1 MGYELTRRG
10 FLAGTA
16 AAAAGVTVLGQP
28 WSNVVHA
35 ADGRIVVRI
44 DEDLKNLDPANRTGA
59 TDVNVILAVGQG
71 LVKFKPGSTE
81 WENDAAADIK
91 QVDDKTIEFT
101 LKEGLKF
108 SGNYGELTAEDV
120 KFSFER
126 FITPGP
132 DGKKVDYADDWAAL
146 ESVEVTG
153 KLTGKIHLKNPSPAV
168 WLIALADG
176 SGVIISKKA
185 FTELGDKYKTT
196 PIGSGP
202 YILKEWVPR
211 DHFTLV
217 TNPDYLG
224 DKPAF
229 AEIVGKPIAEDK
241 TAQLALQ
248 AGEIDFTRLDPA
260 VAKDVAATA
269 GLKVEKLS
277 AIDYIWI
284 GPNIEKKPFD
294 DVRVR
299 QAIRLALD
307 VPAII
312 AAAYNGSVDPAYA
325 LEAPGI
331 LGYWA
336 DAPKRER
343 DVAAAQALLEEAG
356 QGGGFSTRLT
366 VLNKAVAQA
375 TAAVVQANLA
385 EIGIDVQI
393 DAIDEGAYWAY
404 GENDAS
410 KDLDLVLV
418 EYRGK
423 FDPGFQTQWFTSDQ
437 IGKWNWQRWGSKEF
451 DDLHKQGGIETDV
464 KKREEIYVAAQK
476 LMDESAA
483 FWWITHNAYTFGF
496 KDTLSP
502 GILPNGNQWQY
513 AAFKQA

>member
-1 MGYELTRRG
+1 MSYELSRRG

-16 AAAAGVTVLGQP
+16 GAVGGTILGLP
-28 WSNVVHA
+28 WSNVLHA
-35 ADGRIVVRI
+35 ADGRVVVRVE
-44 DEDLKNLDPANRTGA
+44 EDLKNLDPAYRSGPIE
-59 TDVNVILAVGQG
+59 VNVILAVGQG
-71 LVKFKPGSTE
+71 LVKFKPGTTE

-91 QVDDKTIEFT
+91 QVNETLIEFT

-108 SGNYGELTAEDV
+108 TGGYGDLTAEDV

-126 FITPGP
+126 FIKPGAN
-132 DGKKVDYADDWAAL
+132 GAKVDYADDWAAL
-146 ESVEVTG
+146 DSVEVTG
-153 KLTGKIHLKNPSPAV
+153 PLTGKIHLKNPSPAV

-185 FTELGDKYKTT
+185 FEALGDKFATT

-211 DHFTLV
+211 DHFTLAI
-217 TNPDYLG
+217 NPDYIG
-224 DKPAF
+224 EKPAF
-229 AEIVGKPIAEDK
+229 AEIVGKPIADDK

-248 AGEIDFTRLDPA
+248 AGEIDFARIDPA
-260 VAKDVAATA
+260 VAKDIASAP
-269 GLKVEKLS
+269 GIKVQKLS
-277 AIDYIWI
+277 AIDYVWI

-299 QAIRLALD
+299 QAIRKAID

-312 AAAYNGSVDPAYA
+312 AAAYNGAVEPAYA

-331 LGYWA
+331 LGYWK
-336 DAPKRER
+336 DAPKNER
-343 DVAAAQALLEEAG
+343 DVEGAKKLLEEAG
-356 QGGGFSTRLT
+356 QGGGFATKLT

-393 DAIDEGAYWAY
+393 DALDEGAYWAY

-410 KDLDLVLV
+410 KDLELVLV

-423 FDPGFQTQWFTSDQ
+423 FDPGFQTQWFTADQ
-437 IGKWNWQRWGSKEF
+437 IGTWNWQRWNSKEF
-451 DDLHKQGGIETDV
+451 DELHRQGGIETDV
-464 KKREEIYVAAQK
+464 KKREQIYIDAQK
-476 LMDESAA
+476 LMDDSAA
-483 FWWITHNAYTFGF
+483 FWWITHNAYTFAF
-496 KDTLSP
+496 KDTLVP

-513 AAFKQA
+513 ASFKQA

>member
-10 FLAGTA
+10 FLAGA
-16 AAAAGVTVLGQP
+16 ATAGVTVLGMP

-35 ADGRIVVRI
+35 ADGRIVVRVE
-44 DEDLKNLDPANRTGA
+44 EDLKNLDPANRTG
-59 TDVNVILAVGQG
+59 TIEVNVILAVNQG

-81 WENDAAADIK
+81 WENDAAEEIR
-91 QVDDKTIEFT
+91 QVSDTLIEFK

-108 SGNYGELTAEDV
+108 TGGYGDLTAEDV

-126 FITPGP
+126 FKPAP
-132 DGKKVDYADDWAAL
+132 DGTKVDYGDDWAAL
-146 ESVEVTG
+146 DSVEVTG
-153 KLTGKIHLKNPSPAV
+153 PLTGKIHLKNASPAV

-176 SGVIISKKA
+176 SGAIISKKA
-185 FTELGDKYKTT
+185 FEALGDKFKTT

-202 YILKEWVPR
+202 YMLKEWVPR

-217 TNPDYLG
+217 ANPDYLG
-224 DKPAF
+224 EKPAF
-229 AEIVGKPIAEDK
+229 TEIVGKPISDDK
-241 TAQLALQ
+241 TAQIAVQ
-248 AGEIDFTRLDPA
+248 AGEIDFGRIDPA
-260 VAKDVAATA
+260 VATDIASTS
-269 GLKVEKLS
+269 GIKVEKIS
-277 AIDYIWI
+277 AIDYVWI

-312 AAAYNGSVDPAYA
+312 AAAYNGSVEPAYA

-331 LGYWA
+331 LGFWE
-336 DAPKRER
+336 DAPKYAR
-343 DVAAAQALLEEAG
+343 DIEAAKKLLDEAG

-385 EIGIDVQI
+385 EVGIDVQI
-393 DAIDEGAYWAY
+393 DALDPGAYWAY

-410 KDLDLVLV
+410 KDLELVLV
-418 EYRGK
+418 EYHGK

-437 IGKWNWQRWGSKEF
+437 IGTWNWQRWSNKDF
-451 DDLHKQGGIETDV
+451 DDLHKKGGVESDP
-464 KKREEIYVAAQK
+464 KKREQIYIDAQK

-483 FWWITHNAYTFGF
+483 FWWITHNAYTYAF
-496 KDTLSP
+496 KDTLQP
-502 GILPNGNQWQY
+502 GILPNGSQMQY

>member
-1 MGYELTRRG
+1 MHYQLTRRG

-16 AAAAGVTVLGQP
+16 IAGVTVLGQP

-35 ADGRIVVRI
+35 ADGRVTVRV
-44 DEDLKNLDPANRTGA
+44 DEDLTNLDPANRSGPV
-59 TDVNVILAVGQG
+59 DVNVILAVGQG

-101 LKEGLKF
+101 LKDGLKF
-108 SGNYGELTAEDV
+108 SGDYGPLTAEDV

-126 FITPGP
+126 FIKPGP
-132 DGKKVDYADDWAAL
+132 DGAKVVYADDWAAL
-146 ESVEVTG
+146 DSVEVTG
-153 KLTGKIHLKNPSPAV
+153 PLSGKIHLKNPSPAV

-185 FTELGDKYKTT
+185 FETLGDKFKTT

-217 TNPDYLG
+217 ANPDYVG

-229 AEIVGKPIAEDK
+229 AEIIGKPIADDK

-248 AGEIDFTRLDPA
+248 AGEIDFARIDPTA
-260 VAKDVAATA
+260 AKEVQGTA
-269 GLKVEKLS
+269 GLKVETLS
-277 AIDYIWI
+277 AIDYVWI
-284 GPNIEKKPFD
+284 GPNIAKKPFD
-294 DVRVR
+294 DIRVR
-299 QAIRLALD
+299 EAIRKAID

-312 AAAYNGSVDPAYA
+312 AAAYNGTVEPARA

-331 LGYWA
+331 LGYWK
-336 DAPKRER
+336 DAPVHER
-343 DVAAAQALLEEAG
+343 DVEGAKKLLAEAG
-356 QGGGFSTRLT
+356 QEAGFSTKLT
-366 VLNKAVAQA
+366 VLSKAVPQA

-393 DAIDEGAYWAY
+393 DALDGGAYWAY

-410 KDLDLVLV
+410 KDLELVLV

-437 IGKWNWQRWGSKEF
+437 IGTWNWQRFASKEF
-451 DDLHKQGGIETDV
+451 DDLHKQGGIETDP
-464 KKREEIYVAAQK
+464 KKREEIYIAAQK
-476 LMDESAA
+476 LLDESAA
-483 FWWITHNAYTFGF
+483 FIWITHNAYTFAY
-496 KDTLSP
+496 KDTLTP

-513 AAFKQA
+513 AAFKSA

>member
-1 MGYELTRRG
+1 MTYELTRRG
-10 FLAGTA
+10 FLAGT
-16 AAAAGVTVLGQP
+16 AAAGVTVLGQP
-28 WSNVVHA
+28 WSNVVYA
-35 ADGRIVVRI
+35 ADGRLVVRI
-44 DEDLKNLDPANRTGA
+44 DEDLKNLDPAYRTG
-59 TDVNVILAVGQG
+59 TTEVNVILAVNQG
-71 LVKFKPGSTE
+71 LVKFKPGTTE
-81 WENDAAADIK
+81 WENDAAEEIK
-91 QVDDKTIEFT
+91 QVDDRTIEFK

-108 SGNYGELTAEDV
+108 TGDYGDLTAEDV

-126 FITPGP
+126 FTKPGEN
-132 DGKKVDYADDWAAL
+132 GAKVDYADDWAAL

-153 KLTGKIHLKNPSPAV
+153 PLTGKIHLKNPSPSV

-176 SGVIISKKA
+176 SGAIISRKA
-185 FTELGDKYKTT
+185 YEALGDKFKTT

-217 TNPDYLG
+217 ANPDYKG
-224 DKPAF
+224 EKPAF
-229 AEIVGKPIAEDK
+229 TEIVAKPIQDDK

-248 AGEIDFTRLDPA
+248 AGEIDFSRIDPA
-260 VAKDVAATA
+260 VAQDVGKTA
-269 GLKVEKLS
+269 GLKTETLS
-277 AIDYIWI
+277 AIDYVWI

-299 QAIRLALD
+299 QAIRKAID

-312 AAAYNGSVDPAYA
+312 AAAYNGTVGPAYA

-336 DAPKRER
+336 DAPKYER
-343 DVAAAQALLEEAG
+343 DVEGAKKLLEEAG

-410 KDLDLVLV
+410 KDLDLILV

-437 IGKWNWQRWGSKEF
+437 VGTWNWQRWKSPEF
-451 DDLHKQGGIETDV
+451 DELHKKGNIETDP
-464 KKREEIYVAAQK
+464 KKREQIYIDAQK

-483 FWWITHNAYTFGF
+483 FWWITHNAYTFAY
-496 KDTLSP
+496 KDTIKP

-513 AAFKQA
+513 ASFKQA

>member
-10 FLAGTA
+10 FIAGTA
-16 AAAAGVTVLGQP
+16 VAGVTVLGVP
-28 WSNVVHA
+28 WKNVVHA
-35 ADGRIVVRI
+35 ADGRLVVRVE
-44 DEDLKNLDPANRTGA
+44 EDLKILDPAFRSGPI
-59 TDVNVILAVGQG
+59 DVNVILAVGQG
-71 LVKFKPGSTE
+71 LVKFKPGTTE
-81 WENDAAADIK
+81 WENDAAAEIK
-91 QVDDKTIEFT
+91 QVSDTLIEFT

-108 SGNYGELTAEDV
+108 TGDYGDLTAEDV

-126 FITPGP
+126 FLPGP

-146 ESVEVTG
+146 EKVEVTG
-153 KLTGKIHLKNPSPAV
+153 PLTGKIHLKSPSPAV

-185 FTELGDKYKTT
+185 FEKLGEKFRTT
-196 PIGSGP
+196 AIGSGP

-217 TNPDYLG
+217 ANPDYLG
-224 DKPAF
+224 EKPF
-229 AEIVGKPIAEDK
+229 FTEIVGKPIADDK

-248 AGEIDFTRLDPA
+248 AGEIDFARIDPGIAKEIENAPGIKTR
-260 VAKDVAATA
+260 
-269 GLKVEKLS
+269 KLS
-277 AIDYIWI
+277 AIDYVWI

-294 DVRVR
+294 DLRVR
-299 QAIRLALD
+299 QAVRKALD

-312 AAAYNGSVDPAYA
+312 AAAYNGAVEQAYA
-325 LEAPGI
+325 LQAPGI
-331 LGYWA
+331 LGYWN
-336 DAPKRER
+336 DAPKYER
-343 DVAAAQALLEEAG
+343 DVEGAKALLKEAG
-356 QGGGFSTRLT
+356 QDGGFSTRLT
-366 VLNKAVAQA
+366 VLNKAVAQS

-393 DAIDEGAYWAY
+393 DALDEGAYWAY

-410 KDLDLVLV
+410 KDLELVLV

-437 IGKWNWQRWGSKEF
+437 IGTWNWQRWSSKEF
-451 DDLHKQGGIETDV
+451 DELHKKGLVESDRT
-464 KKREEIYVAAQK
+464 KREQIYIDAQK

-483 FWWITHNAYTFGF
+483 FWWITHNAYTFAF
-496 KDTLSP
+496 KETLSP

-513 AAFKQA
+513 ASFKQA

>member
-1 MGYELTRRG
+1 MSYELTRRS

-16 AAAAGVTVLGQP
+16 AAGVTILGQP
-28 WSNVVHA
+28 WANVAHA
-35 ADGRIVVRI
+35 ADGKIVVRT
-44 DEDLKNLDPANRTGA
+44 DEDLQNLDPANRAGA
-59 TDVNVILAVGQG
+59 IDVNVILAVNQG
-71 LVKFKPGSTE
+71 LVKFKPGTTE
-81 WENDAAADIK
+81 WENDAAAEIK
-91 QVDDKTIEFT
+91 QVNDTLIEFK

-108 SGNYGELTAEDV
+108 TGGYGDLTAEDV

-126 FITPGP
+126 FIKPGP
-132 DGKKVDYADDWAAL
+132 DGAKVTYADDWAAL

-153 KLTGKIHLKNPSPAV
+153 PLTGKIHLKAPSPAV

-176 SGVIISKKA
+176 SGAIISKKA
-185 FTELGDKYKTT
+185 FEALGDKFKTT
-196 PIGSGP
+196 AIGSGP

-217 TNPDYLG
+217 ANPDYIG
-224 DKPAF
+224 EKPAF
-229 AEIVGKPIAEDK
+229 DEIVAKPITDDK

-248 AGEIDFTRLDPA
+248 AGEIDFARIDPA
-260 VAKDVAATA
+260 VAKDIEAAK

-277 AIDYIWI
+277 AIDYVWI

-299 QAIRLALD
+299 QAIRKAID

-312 AAAYNGSVDPAYA
+312 AAAYNGAVEQAFA
-325 LEAPGI
+325 LEAPGL
-331 LGYWA
+331 LGHWA
-336 DAPKRER
+336 DAPRYER
-343 DVAAAQALLEEAG
+343 DVAGAQALLEEAG
-356 QGGGFSTRLT
+356 LGGGFSTKLT

-393 DAIDEGAYWAY
+393 EALDPGAYWAY

-410 KDLDLVLV
+410 KDLELVLV

-423 FDPGFQTQWFTSDQ
+423 FDPGFQTQWFTADQ
-437 IGKWNWQRWGSKEF
+437 IGTWNWQRWNNKEF
-451 DDLHKQGGIETDV
+451 DALHKQGLVEPDP
-464 KKREEIYVAAQK
+464 KKREQIYIDAQK

-483 FWWITHNAYTFGF
+483 FWWITHNAYTFAF
-496 KDTLSP
+496 KDWLAP

-513 AAFKQA
+513 ASFRKA

>member
-1 MGYELTRRG
+1 MTMKLELNRRS
-10 FLAGTA
+10 FLLGTA
-16 AAAAGVTVLGQP
+16 VAGVSVLGQP

-35 ADGRIVVRI
+35 ADGRLVVRV
-44 DEDLKNLDPANRTGA
+44 DEDLKNLDPAYRTGPIE
-59 TDVNVILAVGQG
+59 VNVILAVGQG

-91 QVDDKTIEFT
+91 QVDDTTIEFT

-108 SGNYGELTAEDV
+108 TGDYGELTAEDV

-126 FITPGP
+126 FIKP
-132 DGKKVDYADDWAAL
+132 DANGKKVDYADDWAAL
-146 ESVEVTG
+146 DSVEVTG

-185 FTELGDKYKTT
+185 FEALGDKFATT

-202 YILKEWVPR
+202 YIFKEWVPR

-217 TNPDYLG
+217 ANPDYLG

-229 AEIVGKPIAEDK
+229 TEITARPIAEDK

-248 AGEIDFTRLDPA
+248 AGELDFTRLDPA
-260 VAKDVAATA
+260 LAKDLASAP
-269 GLKVEKLS
+269 GIKVEKLS
-277 AIDYIWI
+277 AIDYVWI

-299 QAIRLALD
+299 QAVRLALD
-307 VPAII
+307 IPAII
-312 AAAYNGSVDPAYA
+312 AAAYDGAVDPAYA

-331 LGYWA
+331 LGHWA
-336 DAPKRER
+336 DAPKYTR
-343 DVAAAQALLEEAG
+343 DIEAAKKLLEEAG

-393 DAIDEGAYWAY
+393 DALDEGAYWAY

-437 IGKWNWQRWGSKEF
+437 IGTWNWQRWNSPEF
-451 DDLHKQGGIETDV
+451 DALHKQGGIETDTA
-464 KKREEIYVAAQK
+464 KRAQIYIDAQK

-483 FWWITHNAYTFGF
+483 FWWITHNAYTFAF
-496 KDTLSP
+496 KDTISP

-513 AAFKQA
+513 ASFKQV

>member
-1 MGYELTRRG
+1 MSYELTRRG
-10 FLAGTA
+10 FLAGTG
-16 AAAAGVTVLGQP
+16 AAAGITVLGQP

-35 ADGRIVVRI
+35 ADGRVVVRVE
-44 DEDLKNLDPANRTGA
+44 EDLKNLDPAYRSGPI
-59 TDVNVILAVGQG
+59 DVNVILAVGQG

-108 SGNYGELTAEDV
+108 TGEYGDLTAEDV

-126 FITPGP
+126 FIKPGA
-132 DGKKVDYADDWAAL
+132 DGKKVDYADDWSAL

-153 KLTGKIHLKNPSPAV
+153 PLTGRIHLKNPSPAV

-176 SGVIISKKA
+176 SGAIISKKA
-185 FTELGDKYKTT
+185 FEALGDKFKTT
-196 PIGSGP
+196 AIGSGP

-211 DHFTLV
+211 DHFTLAA
-217 TNPDYLG
+217 NPDYKG

-229 AEIVGKPIAEDK
+229 AEIVGKPIADDK

-248 AGEIDFTRLDPA
+248 AGEIDFARIDPT
-260 VAKDVAATA
+260 VTKDIESTP
-269 GLKVEKLS
+269 GLKVQKLS
-277 AIDYIWI
+277 AIDYVWI

-294 DVRVR
+294 DLRVR
-299 QAIRLALD
+299 QAVRLAID

-312 AAAYNGSVDPAYA
+312 AAAYNGAVEPAYA

-331 LGYWA
+331 LGHWA
-336 DAPKRER
+336 DAPKRAR
-343 DVAAAQALLEEAG
+343 DVEGAKKLLEEAG
-356 QGGGFSTRLT
+356 QGGGFSTKLT
-366 VLNKAVAQA
+366 VLNKAVSQA

-393 DAIDEGAYWAY
+393 DALDEGAYWAY

-410 KDLDLVLV
+410 KDLELVLV

-423 FDPGFQTQWFTSDQ
+423 FDPGFQTQWFTPDQ
-437 IGKWNWQRWGSKEF
+437 IGKWNWQRWNSKEF
-451 DDLHKQGGIETDV
+451 DDLHKQGNIETDRA
-464 KKREEIYVAAQK
+464 KREKIYIDAQK
-476 LMDESAA
+476 LMDDSAA
-483 FWWITHNAYTFGF
+483 FWWITHNAYTFAF
-496 KDTLSP
+496 KDKLVP